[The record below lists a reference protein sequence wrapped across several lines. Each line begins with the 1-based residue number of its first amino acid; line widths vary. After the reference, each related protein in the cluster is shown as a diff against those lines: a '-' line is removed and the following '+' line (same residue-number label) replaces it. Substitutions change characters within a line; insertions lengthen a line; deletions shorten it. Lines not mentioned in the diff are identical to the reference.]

1 LVLPNTRI
9 LVKNTNWITISSM
22 KTPQTLL
29 DELEGLFIK
38 EFRTC
43 QTLYTLTQEE
53 RKALIGDDVVRLPA
67 LTNEKGVMLDRFS
80 MLEESKFELLH
91 QLGVVSDG
99 ASKRLQALRLVDFL
113 TIIDEGSARRLLRIQ
128 EGILILQTQVRDL
141 ARGNRSLAA
150 NAVKRTSSLQA
161 HLLNMYWAPQEGAPP
176 STRIAGVDDWF
187 ALTSERERE
196 AALPAIF
203 AAIITARDALTRN
216 DAIALTSAINE
227 LQQTLDKIPPIFSD
241 SIDAGQFGGKIYPV
255 KNSKTPVTSSGNQG
269 AEPSLVEAIAT
280 LYYQENAYQDS
291 LKLSNRML
299 AAG

>member
-1 LVLPNTRI
+1 
-9 LVKNTNWITISSM
+9 M

-53 RKALIGDDVVRLPA
+53 RTALIRDDVSCLPA
-67 LTNEKGVMLDRFS
+67 LTNQKGVMLDRFS
-80 MLEESKFELLH
+80 MLEESKYELLH
-91 QLGVVSDG
+91 QLGVGSDG

-113 TIIDEGSARRLLRIQ
+113 TIIEEGSARRLLRIQ

-150 NAVKRTSSLQA
+150 SALKRTSSLQA
-161 HLLNMYWAPQEGAPP
+161 HLLNMCWAPQEGAPP
-176 STRIAGVDDWF
+176 TGAAGVDDWF

-196 AALPAIF
+196 AAALPAIF

-216 DAIALTSAINE
+216 DAVALTGAINE
-227 LQQTLDKIPPIFSD
+227 LQQTLDKIPPILGD
-241 SIDAGQFGGKIYPV
+241 SIDAGQFGGKIDPAQD
-255 KNSKTPVTSSGNQG
+255 SKTPFKKPGKQG